1 MFQINEDLAIYV
13 TRGDTALFSVTA
25 EKDGES
31 FLFQPDDV
39 IRLNVYAKKNCD
51 DVVIRKDF
59 KADAETDRIDI
70 LLTKEDTKVGNII
83 SKPTDYWYE
92 VVLNPVTNPQ
102 TIIGYDDDGAKLF
115 RLYPEGNDTEEIQ
128 KEDIPIV
135 DGDFS
140 ETSERPLQNHVI
152 TRRLSELEKEIEK
165 TAEKITSKDIVPI
178 TKAEYDK
185 LYEKGTYQPD
195 VVYLILGTAYNP
207 DEDKTV
213 LEIAND
219 ALDVANEALEIAKD
233 PYGTVQIDKGGTG
246 ATTAEEVHE
255 NLMIPYATV
264 VSYVGTGLSGVDAP
278 NSLTFDFAPKAL
290 ILLGCKNKY
299 IHSYGERFNAI
310 QTFPNSDVE
319 AVNFIA
325 CDELSTEYENRKG
338 FCVGSNYATN
348 HNYCKKSEDGK
359 TISWYAGEGNTS
371 YDNHQCNES
380 NVTYYVLA
388 IG

>member
-1 MFQINEDLAIYV
+1 MFQINEDLSIYL
-13 TRGDTALFSVTA
+13 TRGDVALFSVTA

-59 KADAETDRIDI
+59 KADVETDRIDI
-70 LLTKEDTKVGNII
+70 LLTKEDTKVGKII

-115 RLYPEGNDTEEIQ
+115 RLYPEGNDAEEIQ

-233 PYGTVQIDKGGTG
+233 PYEMVPIDKGGTG
-246 ATTAEEVHE
+246 ATTVEGALE
-255 NLMIPYATV
+255 NLGLTNKADVQI
-264 VSYVGTGLSGVDAP
+264 VSYVGTGTHGKNNP
-278 NSLTFDFAPKAL
+278 CSLTFNFAPKV
-290 ILLGCKNKY
+290 ILYLGEESGTGYQK
-299 IHSYGERFNAI
+299 
-310 QTFPNSDVE
+310 
-319 AVNFIA
+319 
-325 CDELSTEYENRKG
+325 
-338 FCVGSNYATN
+338 SNYEDVSVMFCENLPTEFDESLLDYIGFSGETSENTPRRMA
-348 HNYCKKSEDGK
+348 KKSLDGK
-359 TISWYAGEGNTS
+359 TVWWYADFIEGNS
-371 YDNHQCNES
+371 WAAVNQL
-380 NVTYYVLA
+380 NVIGTTYYFMA

>member
-1 MFQINEDLAIYV
+1 MFQINEDLSIYV
-13 TRGDTALFSVTA
+13 TRGDVALFSVTA

-39 IRLNVYAKKNCD
+39 IRFNVYAKKNCD

-59 KADAETDRIDI
+59 KADVETDRIDI
-70 LLTKEDTKVGNII
+70 LLTKEDTKVGKII

-185 LYEKGTYQPD
+185 LYEKGMYQEN
-195 VVYLILGTAYNP
+195 VVYLILGTEYNP

-213 LEIAND
+213 LEIANE
-219 ALDVANEALEIAKD
+219 ALAKSKEVLDVANEAFEKANNALITANGFSMKAKEG
-233 PYGTVQIDKGGTG
+233 GTYTGVGITSSSNPMMRIIEGKGGDFLIIKSDSSVPYFVTPWG
-246 ATTAEEVHE
+246 T
-255 NLMIPYATV
+255 LMPSV
-264 VSYVGTGLSGVDAP
+264 NGGTWNEKVYYDGS
-278 NSLTFDFAPKAL
+278 AL
-290 ILLGCKNKY
+290 WI
-299 IHSYGERFNAI
+299 
-310 QTFPNSDVE
+310 T
-319 AVNFIA
+319 
-325 CDELSTEYENRKG
+325 
-338 FCVGSNYATN
+338 
-348 HNYCKKSEDGK
+348 
-359 TISWYAGEGNTS
+359 NTS
-371 YDNHQCNES
+371 AAEHPLDKKGVVY
-380 NVTYYVLA
+380 TYYHL
-388 IG
+388 